1 MKKLLTNEQTDDGGK
16 MNDEFEEM
24 AIPERT
30 TMTGAAAFFGVSRS
44 TLSGWRSTDKARFP
58 KADARG
64 LFDTLELGR
73 YLEWREL
80 SRTTATDYQAM
91 RRLAADRLEQ
101 HIESGLFPGA
111 MAVRCKRIV
120 ADMRSGDPDQ
130 ARRARIAE
138 IETQLLTGGGL

>member
-1 MKKLLTNEQTDDGGK
+1 V
-16 MNDEFEEM
+16 NDEFAET
-24 AIPERT
+24 AIPERVNL
-30 TMTGAAAFFGVSRS
+30 TGAAALFGVSRS

-80 SRTTATDYQAM
+80 SRTTATDYQAQ
-91 RRLAADRLEQ
+91 RRAGADRLQ
-101 HIESGLFPGA
+101 AHIESGLFPGA
-111 MAVRCKRIV
+111 MAGRVKRIV